1 MSSRVPSDYEM
12 TWSIR
17 NVNGGRRGFHPAFSQ
32 EIQFCLKKV
41 DATKSI
47 YSFDLFNEERDV
59 IPDCY
64 FQPQTVWVSVDG
76 GKFES
81 GYKKITKI
89 ILKQIENV
97 SLDITKI
104 VKRSWNS
111 ERVVFTPQY
120 KQRFTF
126 KFFLQFKIFRF
137 NQMNAIVKQTTDYLF
152 LQQTNC
158 DVHFRFQRTS
168 EKIGAHRCILSAR
181 SPVFAAM
188 FQHNMQESKTGE
200 VMIQEIEKDIFYQF
214 LHFIYS
220 GQTSDPLTETTAQQL
235 LAAAV
240 KYNIQDLK
248 AECASFLLPYVSET
262 TAQKMFEF
270 ANVFNVKNLREE
282 CEHILL
288 LDIQMTNV
296 LNLIIWADL
305 HSAENV
311 KEAAL
316 NFARANSQTLFQSD
330 DYEKMMR
337 EYPDICLEATRRMTS

>member
-1 MSSRVPSDYEM
+1 MQL
-12 TWSIR
+12 
-17 NVNGGRRGFHPAFSQ
+17 N
-32 EIQFCLKKV
+32 QFR
-41 DATKSI
+41 I
-47 YSFDLFNEERDV
+47 NV

-76 GKFES
+76 GKFEID
-81 GYKKITKI
+81 YKKITKI
-89 ILKQIENV
+89 ILKKVENV
-97 SLDITKI
+97 SLLDNTE
-104 VKRSWNS
+104 RSWNS
-111 ERVVFTPQY
+111 EQVEFTPQH
-120 KQRFTF
+120 KERFTF

-168 EKIGAHRCILSAR
+168 DKIGAHRCILSAR

-220 GQTSDPLTETTAQQL
+220 GETSDPLTETTAQQL

-248 AECASFLLPYVSET
+248 DECASFLLPYVSET
-262 TAQKMFEF
+262 TAQKMFELADAF
-270 ANVFNVKNLREE
+270 HVKNLKEE
-282 CEHILL
+282 CENILL
-288 LDIQMTNV
+288 LDIQMNNV

-305 HSAENV
+305 HSAEDV

-316 NFARANSQTLFQSD
+316 NFARANSETLFQSD

-337 EYPDICLEATRRMTS
+337 EYPDICLEATRHMTCSSVLQLRLKRLKSLLMQSDSD